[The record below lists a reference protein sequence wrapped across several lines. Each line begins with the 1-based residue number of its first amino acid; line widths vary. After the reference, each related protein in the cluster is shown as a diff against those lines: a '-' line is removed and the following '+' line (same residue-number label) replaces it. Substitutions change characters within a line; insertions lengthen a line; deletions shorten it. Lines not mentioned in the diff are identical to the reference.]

1 MSVNKVQLANGETII
16 DISDSTVTPETLAE
30 GVTAHDASG
39 QKITGKMVPGGG
51 SSVQSD
57 WNQTDETAPDFI
69 KNKPFG
75 ESPTGGDTLTWD
87 GNIDGL
93 FDIVGMY
100 YKVSDSVV
108 TLDDLANGA
117 AIIMAGTKVE
127 MTLEDLSMSGTVLD
141 DGFVMNDHF
150 ILVPYDGYDLT
161 PHGLEGF
168 TCPKGVYS
176 LFMDGMFISEFY
188 IPGYTGFSI
197 IKKIEEKFLPV
208 KTFFVNVLEETLGTA
223 KYYLYTDEFFSVKA
237 TKLDAIE
244 AIKSGNAVVR
254 FSKYGDLTGLA
265 SLLYAGLTKDYAEVC
280 IVSDVDSGIAI
291 SIYLYTAEYTPET

>member
-51 SSVQSD
+51 SKNVQTD
-57 WNQTDETAPDFI
+57 WNQTDETAPDFL

-75 ESPTGGDTLTWD
+75 EVAGDTLTWD

-93 FDIVGMY
+93 FDINGVY
-100 YKVSDSVV
+100 YKISDSVV
-108 TLDDLANGA
+108 TPDDLANGFSFNF
-117 AIIMAGTKVE
+117 AGDKYPLTI
-127 MTLEDLSMSGTVLD
+127 EDIQTSGGTVLD
-141 DGFVMNDHF
+141 DGFVMIDLF

-161 PHGLEGF
+161 PLGLEGF

-176 LFMDGMFISEFY
+176 AFMDGMFISEFY

-208 KTFFVNVLEETLGTA
+208 KTFFVNTLEETLGTA
-223 KYYLYTDEFFSVKA
+223 KYYLYTDDTFSVKV
-237 TKLDAIE
+237 TKLDSIE

-254 FSKYGDLTGLA
+254 FSKSGELQGMA
-265 SLLYAGLTKDYAEVC
+265 SLLYANLNKDYAEVC
-280 IVSDVDSGIAI
+280 IIAGVVNGTAI
-291 SIYLYTAEYTPET
+291 SLFLYTAEYTP

>member
-1 MSVNKVQLANGETII
+1 MGVNKVQLANGETII

-51 SSVQSD
+51 GKTV
-57 WNQTDETAPDFI
+57 QTDWEQKSETAPDFL

-75 ESPTGGDTLTWD
+75 DFPTGSDTLTWN

-93 FDIVGMY
+93 FDISGMY

-108 TLDDLANGA
+108 TLDDLSNGA
-117 AIIMAGTKVE
+117 AINMAGNKVE
-127 MTLEDLSMSGTVLD
+127 MTLEDLSMVGTVLD
-141 DGFVMNDHF
+141 DGFVLNDCF

-161 PHGLEGF
+161 PFGLEGF

-176 LFMDGMFISEFY
+176 VFAEGMFISEFY

-208 KTFFVNVLEETLGTA
+208 KTFFVNTLEETLGAA
-223 KYYLYTDEFFSVKA
+223 KYYLYTDETFSVKV
-237 TKLDAIE
+237 TKLDSVE

-254 FSKYGDLTGLA
+254 FSKSGELQGVA
-265 SLLYAGLTKDYAEVC
+265 SLLYASLNKDYAEVC
-280 IVSDVDSGIAI
+280 VVPGVVNGTAI
-291 SIYLYTAEYTPET
+291 IIFLYTAEYTP